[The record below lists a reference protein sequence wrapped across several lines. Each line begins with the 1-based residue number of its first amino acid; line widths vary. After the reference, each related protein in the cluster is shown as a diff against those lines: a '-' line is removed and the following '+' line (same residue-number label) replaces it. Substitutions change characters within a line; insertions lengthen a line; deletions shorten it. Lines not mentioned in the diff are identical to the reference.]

1 MLKQWINQWFNQWFK
16 NRTLPHYF
24 PHNRFAQ
31 LNLTTLLR
39 DAQFEAADEHGETP
53 LDAKAA

>member
-1 MLKQWINQWFNQWFK
+1 MLKQWLNQWFK

-24 PHNRFAQ
+24 PRNRFAQ